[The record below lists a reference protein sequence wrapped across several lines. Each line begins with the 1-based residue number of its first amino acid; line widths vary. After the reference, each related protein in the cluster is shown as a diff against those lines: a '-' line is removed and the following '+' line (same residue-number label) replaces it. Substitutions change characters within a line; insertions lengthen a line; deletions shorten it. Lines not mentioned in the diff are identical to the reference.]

1 MEEHIIFDAE
11 GTRYDLVLVS
21 DPYGGILVAWPATG
35 QLWRWHRDDRLKPL
49 GKCNEYDARNI
60 FNFLESI

>member
-1 MEEHIIFDAE
+1 MNEHLIFEAG

-35 QLWRWHRDDRLKPL
+35 QLWRYHRDDRLKPL
-49 GKCNEYDARNI
+49 GDNNEFDTIAIYD
-60 FNFLESI
+60 FLQRI

>member
-1 MEEHIIFDAE
+1 MNEHLIFEAG

-35 QLWRWHRDDRLKPL
+35 QLWRYHRDDRLKPL
-49 GKCNEYDARNI
+49 GDNNKFDTIAIYD
-60 FNFLESI
+60 FLQRI

>member
-1 MEEHIIFDAE
+1 MNEHLIFEAG

-35 QLWRWHRDDRLKPL
+35 QLWRYHRDDRLKPL
-49 GKCNEYDARNI
+49 GDNNEFDTVAIY
-60 FNFLESI
+60 NFLQRI

>member
-1 MEEHIIFDAE
+1 MNEHLIFEAE

-21 DPYGGILVAWPATG
+21 DPYGGILVVWPATG
-35 QLWRWHRDDRLKPL
+35 QVWRWHRDDRLKPL
-49 GKCNEYDARNI
+49 GDNNIHDGNNI

>member
-1 MEEHIIFDAE
+1 MNEHLIFDAG

-35 QLWRWHRDDRLKPL
+35 QLWRYHRDDRLKPL
-49 GKCNEYDARNI
+49 GDNNEFDTIAIY
-60 FNFLESI
+60 NFLQRI